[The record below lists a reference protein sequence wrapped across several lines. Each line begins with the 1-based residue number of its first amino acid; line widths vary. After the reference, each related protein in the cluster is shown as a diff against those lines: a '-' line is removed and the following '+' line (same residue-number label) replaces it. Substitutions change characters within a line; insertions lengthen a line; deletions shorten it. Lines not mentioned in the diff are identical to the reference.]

1 MSISTIFILQK
12 ETKMSS
18 DQKKPSSGSQRP
30 QPLVEERGLK
40 PATNPPKMPE
50 VKPPKSEKDS

>member
-1 MSISTIFILQK
+1 
-12 ETKMSS
+12 MSS
-18 DQKKPSSGSQRP
+18 DQKKSSSGSQRP
-30 QPLVEERGLK
+30 QPLVEERGLR